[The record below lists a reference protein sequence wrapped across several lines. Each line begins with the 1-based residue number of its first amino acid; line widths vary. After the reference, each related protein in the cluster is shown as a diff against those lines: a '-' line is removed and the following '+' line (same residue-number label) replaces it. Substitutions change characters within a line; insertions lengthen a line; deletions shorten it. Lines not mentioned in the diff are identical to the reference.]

1 MRIST
6 AARAGGGSISTR
18 SLTVSAEPF
27 FRRATVLGFCALLGA
42 CSAGLGALNKGML
55 SGLIPEQQAA
65 PASSEVAVAA
75 LQPLPGNDAVAI
87 ARSNAALEDAT
98 AGTAGRAVGGSVTG
112 TGYDRV
118 GMASWY
124 GASFHGRRTANG
136 EAFDRTALTAAH
148 PSLPLPSYVR
158 VTNLDNDRSVVVRVN
173 DRGPYTH
180 NRLIDVSEQTAELL
194 GFRRDGMT
202 KVRVQYVSQAP
213 REPSDEGMLLASYRG
228 PQAAKTRAIAFA
240 EAEPQGRGAATA
252 LRRLT
257 RSISATD
264 RIFMAFDAA
273 SGAEGQ

>member
-1 MRIST
+1 L
-6 AARAGGGSISTR
+6 ISTR
-18 SLTVSAEPF
+18 ILTAGAEPF
-27 FRRATVLGFCALLGA
+27 VRRATIFGLCVVLGA
-42 CSAGLGALNKGML
+42 CSAGLGAINKGMF

-65 PASSEVAVAA
+65 PTSSEVAVAE
-75 LQPLPGNDAVAI
+75 LQPLPGNDAVAVG
-87 ARSNAALEDAT
+87 RSNAALEDVAN
-98 AGTAGRAVGGSVTG
+98 AGSVVRGSVSG

-202 KVRVQYVSQAP
+202 KVRIQYVSQAP
-213 REPSDEGMLLASYRG
+213 RQPSDEGMLLASYRG
-228 PQAAKTRAIAFA
+228 PQAAKSRAIAFA
-240 EAEPQGRGAATA
+240 SAEPQGRGAATA